1 MGKAIITID
10 DLSKA
15 YGDFE
20 VLKHVNLEI
29 QYGDIYGL
37 IGKSGAGKSTLLRC
51 INGLEKINSGT
62 LTILD
67 QEISALENGELRH
80 LRKDIGMIFQNYS
93 LIERKTIY
101 ENIALPMRLWKYSE
115 IEIDERV
122 KKLAKI
128 VGTEDKL
135 NQYPR
140 QLSGGQKQRVGI
152 ARALALNPK
161 ILLSDE
167 ATSALDPETTKSILQ
182 LLLDVNKRFDIT
194 MVIVTHELE
203 VVKEITNK
211 VSIMKDGKILLSD
224 YTNKVFLEEP
234 EELKMLTGEDVGH
247 HLREGYDYIR
257 VIVEDY
263 TDNEDVVSNIVL
275 GLGEKIHVV
284 DFKVIEF
291 NIKKSATFVIETTS
305 EQKVRL
311 VNYLEEN
318 GMTWRVENGL

>member
-20 VLKHVNLEI
+20 VLKNVNLEI

-67 QEISALENGELRH
+67 QEISALENGQLRH

-115 IEIDERV
+115 VEIDERV

>member
-1 MGKAIITID
+1 MSKTIISIN
-10 DLSKA
+10 DLSKS

-20 VLKHVNLEI
+20 ALKNVNLEI
-29 QYGDIYGL
+29 QEGDIYGL

-51 INGLEKINSGT
+51 INGLEKINGGT
-62 LTILD
+62 LNVLN
-67 QEISALENGELRH
+67 QEISGLEDEQLRH

-101 ENIALPMRLWKYSE
+101 DNIALPMRLWKYSE
-115 IEIDERV
+115 AEIDERV

-182 LLLDVNKRFDIT
+182 LLLDVNKRFGIT

-203 VVKEITNK
+203 VVREITNK
-211 VSIMKDGKILLSD
+211 VSIMKNGKILLSD
-224 YTNKVFLEEP
+224 YTNKIFLEEP
-234 EELKMLTGEDVGH
+234 EEFKMLTGEDIKRH
-247 HLREGYDYIR
+247 FRAGYDYIR

-263 TDNEDVVSNIVL
+263 TGNEDIVSNIAL

-291 NIKKSATFVIETTS
+291 NIKKSATFVIETKS

-311 VNYLEEN
+311 VNYLKEN
-318 GMTWRVENGL
+318 GLTWRVENEL

>member
-115 IEIDERV
+115 VEIDERV

>member
-20 VLKHVNLEI
+20 VLKNVNLEI

-67 QEISALENGELRH
+67 QEISALENGQLRH

-115 IEIDERV
+115 VEIDERV

-318 GMTWRVENGL
+318 GITWRVENGL